1 MWLSPATLELY
12 HITWDDSA
20 SLLEKQFHT
29 LRSLM
34 RYAAVTSYQRPFGSQ
49 KKILGIGRRCRH
61 LQHLAPSLNSCNG
74 SSQTSHLTSRFGEDE
89 GGGTQSNSTSF
100 SENVLLPE
108 EEQTLMSMFILVYLM
123 VNMNH
128 IIITSTVFC
137 LDFLHR
143 YLLQEEK
150 RGKTLDS
157 VANFHLQ
164 NVAMVERIN
173 WMADRSKKS
182 IHLSGGI
189 VVKYVYRLENIE
201 YYA

>member
-157 VANFHLQ
+157 VANFPLQ

-189 VVKYVYRLENIE
+189 VVKYLYRLENIE

>member
-1 MWLSPATLELY
+1 EIYKLGMWLSPATLELY

-108 EEQTLMSMFILVYLM
+108 EEQTLMSP
-123 VNMNH
+123 
-128 IIITSTVFC
+128 
-137 LDFLHR
+137 